1 MLIRRR
7 RGFFWYLLTLPE
19 RLTRAAFAGVGGA
32 TFEAAQLVLPRFVR
46 RSRLYEATAK
56 NALRIAIEFI
66 GDVKAAPSAEAEELG
81 AGRVAAKKAV
91 GNVVEVG
98 SIVAFGFSPLWLL
111 AGAADIMSGS
121 RVYLRTLEAELVKA
135 GILPPDVH
143 FNSLDQLIGSFE
155 GGAGTTARLI
165 DLPPL
170 ELAELKRSLSELRA
184 AATSLP
190 TPSEMA
196 ALLAGLRRTAAAERR
211 PLLEVSSG
219 VGLAFLASAK
229 TVGRVHLAVP
239 YHEDWQ
245 PLRNEGFAAYSTR
258 VSRPYR
264 AAVGGHFRPSRETL
278 TERVVG
284 YGRRTVSWLRRHGRR
299 SATAGD

>member
-7 RGFFWYLLTLPE
+7 RAFFWYLLTLPE
-19 RLTRAAFAGVGGA
+19 RLIRAAFAGVGGA

-66 GDVKAAPSAEAEELG
+66 GDVKAAPSGVAEELG

-91 GNVVEVG
+91 GNFVELG

-111 AGAADIMSGS
+111 AGAADILNGS
-121 RVYLRTLEAELVKA
+121 RVYLRTLEAELVRA
-135 GILPPDVH
+135 GILAPDVH
-143 FNSLDQLIGSFE
+143 FNSLDQLIGSLE

-184 AATSLP
+184 AAASLP
-190 TPSEMA
+190 APSEMA
-196 ALLAGLRRTAAAERR
+196 ALLAGLRRTAAAEGR
-211 PLLEVSSG
+211 PLLDVSSG
-219 VGLAFLASAK
+219 VGLAFIASAK
-229 TVGRVHLAVP
+229 TVGRDHVAVP

-245 PLRNEGFAAYSTR
+245 PLRDEGFAAYANR

-264 AAVGGHFRPSRETL
+264 AALGGHFSPSRQTL
-278 TERVVG
+278 TERAAA
-284 YGRRTVSWLRRHGRR
+284 YGRRAVAWLRRRGH
-299 SATAGD
+299 SPATAAD